1 MERQDMLNNDLLA
14 AINYH
19 DKDRAKSLISQGA
32 DVNASNVPGFPG
44 YTPLMCAI
52 DGGDMEM
59 VQLLL
64 KNGADAHQ
72 QTYIGGVYITA
83 FKYARGLGKENI
95 ADLLQYS

>member
-1 MERQDMLNNDLLA
+1 MEMQDMLNNDLLA

-19 DKDRAKSLISQGA
+19 DREMAESLISQGA

-52 DGGDMEM
+52 DGDDIEM

-64 KNGADAHQ
+64 RNGADAHQ
-72 QTYIGGVYITA
+72 QTYIGGIYITA
-83 FKYARGLGKENI
+83 FKYARGLGKEDM